1 MKVRSSSIRS
11 GERGDKIALPV
22 WLAKSETSEVGKKL
36 VRLCEAH
43 NELLRVMKTGELQE
57 EGVARAQVEE
67 ARKAVRSLL
76 GRNGLALKQ
85 AAVEATH
92 EFLARERA
100 GRTPDR
106 HQFDLCYLCSPTV
119 TLGLSRAMAMRR
131 AAATFFQVEN
141 GVRPDAEFQARW
153 NGWRAERGEPPIAW
167 KDVGGSVK
175 LQKDLR
181 EFLLPL
187 VGGVCVDYP
196 CRHLW
201 RWQGVRFS
209 REDVD
214 KLAAAVL
221 KETGKHWLGLSLE

>member
-1 MKVRSSSIRS
+1 MKVRRSSTQS
-11 GERGDKIALPV
+11 GGHGDKIALPV
-22 WLAKSETSEVGKKL
+22 WLARSEASEASKEL
-36 VRLCEAH
+36 VRLCQAH
-43 NELLRVMKTGELQE
+43 NELLRVMKRGELKE
-57 EGVARAQVEE
+57 EGLARANVEE
-67 ARKAVRSLL
+67 VRKAVRAFL

-141 GVRPDAEFQARW
+141 GPEPDAEFVARW
-153 NGWRAERGEPPIAW
+153 NAWRAERGEAPVAW
-167 KDVGGSVK
+167 KDVAESAA
-175 LQKDLR
+175 LRQDLR
-181 EFLLPL
+181 EFVLPL
-187 VGGVCVDYP
+187 VGSVCVDYP

-201 RWQGVRFS
+201 RLQGVRFS